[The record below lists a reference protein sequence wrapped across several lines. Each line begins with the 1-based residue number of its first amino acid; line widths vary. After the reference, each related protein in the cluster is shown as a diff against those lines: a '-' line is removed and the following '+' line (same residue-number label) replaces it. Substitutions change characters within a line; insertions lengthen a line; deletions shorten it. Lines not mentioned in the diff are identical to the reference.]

1 MLCVISFYFFFNLS
15 FRNWFFITVNC
26 FRNPDEALSPSDA
39 FVTRQLEGILRPVE
53 IPDLA

>member
-1 MLCVISFYFFFNLS
+1 MCDFFLFFFNLS